1 VIGSWIVGG
10 VAAGCIVRE
19 SDGPVTDYFSRVV
32 PHVITDADRP
42 DEAQVQRWLD
52 E

>member
-1 VIGSWIVGG
+1 VIGG
-10 VAAGCIVRE
+10 VAAGCLVRE

-32 PHVITDADRP
+32 PHVIGDARMP
-42 DEAQVQRWLD
+42 DDAQVQAWLD